1 MAKTSISADVA
12 AANSKLAQFLR
23 RKEEEEMLLQIGKR
37 KPKQQRD
44 EKRLLGGRARWAA
57 EPDFR
62 VPTCLVDRPRTASGS
77 TSFHFSYISISKEA
91 VPTIGGKPLPG
102 SFGKLKEPALEHSKY
117 IERDGAAELTGVSA
131 SAHHAGYIERPGAV
145 EMLDPFGL
153 VEEEIERKIASVVN
167 ETPTAEEASILGL
180 REAAPEGIPSVFSNI
195 SNDPFERQ
203 EFWRAV
209 ERCERKPRTHHIILD
224 PEASPRWWDAML
236 ASNDIAT
243 GFKVHTLNVAEAL
256 RQHVKTPSNNDA
268 ATKPFEAE
276 PYPVSAERAGKLI
289 QQAMLVPG
297 FDHSL
302 PPLQFKSGRGG
313 RVQIRFVAELPH
325 EISAEDRALIVQ
337 NFVDR
342 LGRLETRIDDDLI
355 PQKVGM
361 MYTAVIHAPDA
372 HNDSRNYHLHI
383 VAYDRPATFR
393 HDLGMWDFEFA
404 EHYFESRKM
413 RTRFPFRQNK
423 IGEVSQ
429 HGSRTGKENSGK
441 DFIPAMRKDFA
452 DIVNKV
458 LKARG
463 IERRYDHRR
472 YTEMGIDRTPTEH
485 LGTKAAALEAIG
497 VPTTV
502 GQLNAIA
509 IWSDAERSIER
520 QAEQREAKWKRGQ
533 RSLRSIED
541 RASYYD
547 YGNPLI
553 PQLRTL
559 ITERRAIIKDLA
571 EDRRSIMVFDTME
584 AKAKSRAMRTRQ
596 TCVRLLAD
604 IENGEADGT
613 TRVMKFAIEARWK
626 DAQKHIETID
636 AALAPHR
643 SALAE
648 AAADIERRERR
659 LMEIDAAIR
668 PIETKLA
675 KVIREIERDPSRP
688 RHDPADLI
696 NELAAQP
703 FNSPTPVN
711 AQKASESEQVDPQ
724 ARARQDKSMLEPSAE
739 TDAHKQAP
747 RAAAHPHEVAR
758 GAHAQDGSVT
768 KKLEAQTAINAEKQM
783 PAIEPVQADKQK
795 EPSLTERQSS
805 ASNSDK
811 LVDKKAKAPQPSEQ
825 ANSISAERSEPG
837 TREAIVPRDEAAPA
851 FEGNNLRAQKP
862 ADEISSGLQS
872 PRTVPEPP
880 EIASAASE
888 HEAKKASVPLKPIT
902 LDGVPIVKG
911 TIEPNVIGEDH
922 TTLAD
927 QQKTPEGLSP
937 LRKEEQT
944 SQPDG
949 EGMTF
954 SADVGNEDRTRPP
967 NLPNADQ
974 STAETAPEVDRR
986 RKIEDPLLLEL
997 ESQEAPAKP
1006 GTSMAELEMWEALIG
1021 RIQRDRIPIKIE
1033 RTRAGQQ
1040 HYLVPSL
1047 DPSEQALL
1055 RAKRFGHRTHARLE
1069 RIHDL
1074 QRHEINRLGRW
1085 IQEHGKDPQK
1095 LKISETGIIIQNVP
1109 LAIKTLF
1116 ENWYRHPQIRE
1127 LFTAENNRRLA
1138 IARQRAE
1145 AAKPA
1150 PERFDIG
1157 FGATREQALDEV
1169 RFKYPAPDQ
1178 VYTEEVSEF
1187 TRLLRD
1193 LAPMSELKK
1202 AADRIAANPYAREDV
1217 NHHAV
1222 ALATAYE
1229 RVTNT
1234 TLDSGYLHQRRGM
1247 ER

>member
-131 SAHHAGYIERPGAV
+131 GAHHAGYIERPGAV

-236 ASNDIAT
+236 ASDDIDT
-243 GFKVHTLNVAEAL
+243 GFKVHALNVAEAF
-256 RQHVKTPSNNDA
+256 RQHIETPSNNDA

-289 QQAMLVPG
+289 QQAMRVPG

-342 LGRLETRIDDDLI
+342 LGSLETRIDDDLI

-423 IGEVSQ
+423 IGEVARP
-429 HGSRTGKENSGK
+429 GDGADYERAGKN
-441 DFIPAMRKDFA
+441 FIPAMRKDFA

-711 AQKASESEQVDPQ
+711 AQKASEPEQVDPQ

-739 TDAHKQAP
+739 TEAHEQKP

-768 KKLEAQTAINAEKQM
+768 KKLEA
-783 PAIEPVQADKQK
+783 
-795 EPSLTERQSS
+795 
-805 ASNSDK
+805 
-811 LVDKKAKAPQPSEQ
+811 PQPSEQ
-825 ANSISAERSEPG
+825 ANSISAERSEPTKNGAIEDRDRKAVSEQSEPG

-851 FEGNNLRAQKP
+851 FEGNNLRAQKL

-888 HEAKKASVPLKPIT
+888 HEAEKASVPLKPIT

-1033 RTRAGQQ
+1033 RTLAGQQ

-1085 IQEHGKDPQK
+1085 IQEHGKDPKK

-1150 PERFDIG
+1150 PERFDIA
-1157 FGATREQALDEV
+1157 FGATREQALAAA
-1169 RFKYPAPDQ
+1169 RFRYPDPEH
-1178 VYTEEVSEF
+1178 VYTKEVSEF

-1202 AADRIAANPYAREDV
+1202 AADRIEANPYAREDV

-1234 TLDSGYLHQRRGM
+1234 TLDNGYLHQRRGM